1 MNTPPPNSALVTGAS
16 GFIGG
21 RLVRSLLEGNTAVTC
36 LVRAA
41 SHVDHLRSAGARLVI
56 GDVTDRKS
64 VARALAQSRAD
75 TVFHLAG
82 LVNASGSEVFMR
94 TNAGGVE
101 AVAAA
106 CAGRASPPVLVV
118 VSSLAAAGPS
128 TPDRVLV
135 EGDTPAPVSSYG
147 RSKLAGEHAA
157 AEYAAAV
164 PITIVR
170 PPIVFGA
177 GDRGVFQI
185 FRPIARWGLHPV
197 PCGGEQCYSLV
208 HIDDLVPG
216 LALAARKGER
226 LCGGAPPGLGIYY
239 VASGERLT
247 YVQLGQAIATS
258 LGNRPPRIIR
268 MPGPLTKLI
277 GIGGD
282 VAAWARQHP
291 GWVNSDKIADALAGS
306 WVCSPAK
313 ACTQLGWSPTATLA
327 DRLHATAKWYRDA
340 RWIWPGKRSN
350 ASTPSTPRL
359 RSGRT

>member
-1 MNTPPPNSALVTGAS
+1 MNAPQLNSVLVTGAS

-21 RLVRSLLEGNTAVTC
+21 RLVRFLLESNTAVTC

-41 SHVDHLRSAGARLVI
+41 SHVDHLRSAGARLVV
-56 GDVTDRKS
+56 GDVTDHKS
-64 VARALAQSRAD
+64 VVRALAQSRAD

-82 LVNASGSEVFMR
+82 LVNARYADEFMR
-94 TNAGGVE
+94 VNAGGVE
-101 AVAAA
+101 AVASA
-106 CAGRASPPVLVV
+106 CVGRASTPVLVV

-157 AEYAAAV
+157 AGYAGAL

-185 FRPIARWGLHPV
+185 FRPIARRGLHPV
-197 PCGGEQCYSLV
+197 PCGGDQCYSLLHV
-208 HIDDLVPG
+208 DDLVRG
-216 LALAARKGER
+216 LTLAAHKGER
-226 LCGGAPPGLGIYY
+226 LCEGTPPGLGIYY
-239 VASGERLT
+239 LASEERLT
-247 YVQLGQAIATS
+247 YVQLGQAIAVA
-258 LGNRPPRIIR
+258 LGNRPPKIIR
-268 MPGPLTKLI
+268 LPRLLAKLI

-282 VAAWARQHP
+282 TAAWVLKRP
-291 GWVNSDKIADALAGS
+291 GWVSSDKIADALAGS

-327 DRLHATAKWYRDA
+327 DRLHATAQWYRDA
-340 RWIWPGKRSN
+340 RWI
-350 ASTPSTPRL
+350 
-359 RSGRT
+359 